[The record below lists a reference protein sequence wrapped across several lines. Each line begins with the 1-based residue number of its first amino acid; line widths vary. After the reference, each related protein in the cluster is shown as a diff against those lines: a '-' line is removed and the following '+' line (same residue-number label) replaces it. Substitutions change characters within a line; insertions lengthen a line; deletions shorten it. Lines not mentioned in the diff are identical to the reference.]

1 MIYLKRIDR
10 ILSEQTNYSRKE
22 IKKLVSKGL
31 VLVNECVVRRSDEKY
46 DEDNI
51 SIKINGEDVSVN
63 KHFYLLLNKPKGY
76 VSATVSDSDKTVI
89 DLIPN
94 KYKTRTLF
102 PAGRLDKDTTGLM
115 LITDDG
121 VFAHNILS
129 PKKHIKKIYEV
140 VIDKDVSDE
149 MINGFKDGVKLN
161 DGECKSALLEKVD
174 TNKCL
179 VTLTEGRY
187 HQIKRMFGCYKAKV
201 LELKR
206 ICMGELSLPT
216 NLAVGEVREVSDEEL
231 IKIQSKK

>member
-22 IKKLVSKGL
+22 IKKFVSKGL
-31 VLVNECVVRRSDEKY
+31 VLVNGCVVRKSDEKY
-46 DEDNI
+46 DDDNI
-51 SIKINGEDVSVN
+51 SIKINGEEVRVN

-76 VSATVSDSDKTVI
+76 VSTTVSDNDKTVI
-89 DLIPN
+89 DLVPD

-140 VIDKDVSDE
+140 VIDKEISVE
-149 MINGFKDGVKLN
+149 MVNGFRDGVKLN

-206 ICMGELSLPT
+206 ICMGELYLPSD
-216 NLAVGEVREVSDEEL
+216 LAVGEVREVSDEEL
-231 IKIQSKK
+231 LKIQSKK

>member
-51 SIKINGEDVSVN
+51 SIKINVEDVSVN

-149 MINGFKDGVKLN
+149 MINGFKEGVKLN

-206 ICMGELSLPT
+206 ICMGELYLPT